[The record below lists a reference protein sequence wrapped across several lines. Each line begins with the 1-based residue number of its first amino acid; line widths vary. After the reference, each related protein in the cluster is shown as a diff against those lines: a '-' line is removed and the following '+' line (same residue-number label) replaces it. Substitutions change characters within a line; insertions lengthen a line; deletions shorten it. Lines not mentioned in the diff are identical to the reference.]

1 MTVDKPTRI
10 IYIVITGKPLKRLAV
25 TFYVFIIFIITV
37 HVATV
42 GRLFFLEWR
51 VGSEELRELG
61 IRNEK

>member
-10 IYIVITGKPLKRLAV
+10 IYNVITGKPLKRLAV

-42 GRLFFLEWR
+42 GRLFFYLFY
-51 VGSEELRELG
+51 GFG
-61 IRNEK
+61 HCNYK

>member
-1 MTVDKPTRI
+1 MAVDKSTRI

-42 GRLFFLEWR
+42 GRLFFLE
-51 VGSEELRELG
+51 
-61 IRNEK
+61 